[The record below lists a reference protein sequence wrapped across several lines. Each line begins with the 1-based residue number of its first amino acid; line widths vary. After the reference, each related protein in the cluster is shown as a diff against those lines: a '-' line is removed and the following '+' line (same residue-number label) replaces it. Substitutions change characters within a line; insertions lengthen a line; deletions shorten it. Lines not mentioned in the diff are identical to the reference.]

1 MAILKV
7 SLKKK
12 LKKHIKR
19 QKTLLI
25 TRTKKKLKGQRNYFY
40 LAKEEMEKKT
50 KHCQKHGIELHSTR
64 RQTMKHKTTTPRG
77 KKLEQ
82 QDKVY
87 NGSQGS
93 F

>member
-1 MAILKV
+1 ME
-7 SLKKK
+7 KKT
-12 LKKHIKR
+12 KHCQKHGIELHSTRR
-19 QKTLLI
+19 QTMKHKT
-25 TRTKKKLKGQRNYFY
+25 TTPRGK
-40 LAKEEMEKKT
+40 KKT